1 MTRPWRGHSRLP
13 VVDALAGGA
22 GEQTIVLCQEA
33 EALPVGCQGRAAA
46 SARPCRWRA
55 KGLLCLP
62 TVDAGPKILRMKR
75 RRVQRGALE
84 GRLSVPADFEE
95 PDQERMSLMLADA
108 IEGLEDLAA
117 GRVLDDAEVYRMLS
131 VARTRL

>member
-1 MTRPWRGHSRLP
+1 
-13 VVDALAGGA
+13 
-22 GEQTIVLCQEA
+22 
-33 EALPVGCQGRAAA
+33 
-46 SARPCRWRA
+46 
-55 KGLLCLP
+55 
-62 TVDAGPKILRMKR
+62 MKR

-117 GRVLDDAEVYRMLS
+117 GRVLDDAEVDRMLS